1 MSVEMEYSLQELV
14 SGKGYLPSAFAGK
27 INIGT
32 LNAVPDLKV
41 KRIALFLNIIEKIL
55 SLVQIFLGILCN
67 KKNGGNRRDD
77 LKIIEHVL
85 LELSAESDHADVIY
99 KIVYHQLVDLDL
111 LIDP

>member
-1 MSVEMEYSLQELV
+1 MEYSLQELV

-32 LNAVPDLKV
+32 LNTVPDLKV

-77 LKIIEHVL
+77 LKIIEHIFMALRLRTDHSYVL
-85 LELSAESDHADVIY
+85 NIVIHH
-99 KIVYHQLVDLDL
+99 KLVDFEL
-111 LIDP
+111 LVYT